1 MKQSGVKG
9 IGKKRRRVEK
19 LDGSEMEMTKVEWN
33 GRRGVE
39 WSGVKRSG
47 NGLLE
52 CSVKWRRLEK
62 SREKSGLE

>member
-9 IGKKRRRVEK
+9 IGKKRRVEK
-19 LDGSEMEMTKVEWN
+19 LDWSEVEMTRVEWN

-47 NGLLE
+47 FGVLE
-52 CSVKWRRLEK
+52 CEVEEI
-62 SREKSGLE
+62 RED